1 MGDRLGLKYIW
12 RTAPRAPQALFD
24 AVKDVH
30 PAMVQVMYTRGLHQA
45 DLCNDFLAGIC
56 RDPDDPSLLADV
68 PRAVERLVRAHAAG
82 ERVAVFTDYDADGV
96 NSAAVLATGLRM
108 MGIDPR
114 VRLPNRFVDGYG
126 LSEEIV
132 KELADAGAQVIVT
145 ADCGSTSH
153 AAADLAQSLGVDLI
167 VTDHHQCP
175 HQLPDAYALIN
186 PWRVDCGYPCDFLCG
201 AGVAFKLVQA
211 LADEL
216 LPDGREA
223 MEPLLDLVAVATVAD
238 IMPLLGEN
246 RRLVLAG
253 LRIMNAF
260 PRPGVR
266 ALIETSGL
274 KPGDVDA
281 AALGFRLG
289 PRVNAAGR
297 LDDPNIAYRLLMS
310 ESYEEAFA
318 LAAQI
323 NQLNVERQALTRT
336 YQLLADELVQDQFA
350 SGEYA
355 LFCGGDEW
363 PSGIVG
369 LVAGKLAQAYNRPTL
384 VYRRYDGLVS
394 GSGRSIPGFNLL
406 GALQACDDVF
416 DRYGGHQAAAGF
428 SLHAERLDELKERFQ
443 EAVRE
448 TLPAEQLQPVLMID
462 GYLKPETMCYSF
474 ARSLE
479 QLAPFG
485 AGFQYPTFAARDLRL
500 TESRQMG
507 TEGQHWRA
515 RFKVFDHVPVEAI
528 FFDHGQLADRFHEG
542 DVLDAAFRL
551 RRSRFEGYWKL
562 EMELLD
568 VVSAPTQG
576 ASADQVSTG

>member
-1 MGDRLGLKYIW
+1 MQARMADHHGLKYIW
-12 RTAPRAPQALFD
+12 RTVPRAPSTLF
-24 AVKDVH
+24 ASVRDVH
-30 PAMVQVMYTRGLHQA
+30 PAMVQVMFTRGLSA
-45 DLCNDFLAGIC
+45 PDLCEDFLAGVC
-56 RDPDDPSLLADV
+56 RDPDDPRLLQDV
-68 PRAVERLVRAHAAG
+68 PKAVERLKKARQNH
-82 ERVAVFTDYDADGV
+82 EQVAVFTDYDADGV
-96 NSAAVLATGLRM
+96 NSAAVLSTGLRM
-108 MGIDPR
+108 VGIEPH

-126 LSEEIV
+126 LTSLIV
-132 KELADAGAQVIVT
+132 QELADAGANVIVT

-153 AAADLAQSLGVDLI
+153 AAADLARQLGVDLI

-175 HQLPDAYALIN
+175 DELPNAYALVN
-186 PWRVDCGYPCDFLCG
+186 PWRPDCGYPCDYLCG

-216 LPDGREA
+216 LPDGRKA

-246 RRLVLAG
+246 RRLVLSG
-253 LRIMNAF
+253 LNIMNAF

-281 AALGFRLG
+281 AALGFRVA

-310 ESYEEAFA
+310 DTYDEAFA
-318 LAAQI
+318 LAAEV
-323 NQLNVERQALTRT
+323 NRLNEERQALTRT
-336 YQLLADELVQDQFA
+336 FEVEAHELVQAQFE

-355 LFCGGDEW
+355 LVCGGDDW
-363 PSGIVG
+363 PGGIVG

-384 VYRRYDGLVS
+384 VYRRSDGMVS
-394 GSGRSIPGFNLL
+394 GSGRSIQGFNLL

-428 SLHAERLDELKERFQ
+428 SLQASRLDELIERFQ
-443 EAVRE
+443 LAVRE
-448 TLPAEQLQPVLMID
+448 TLPPERLEPVLWID
-462 GYLKPETMCYSF
+462 GYLKPETISYEF

-479 QLAPFG
+479 RLAPFG
-485 AGFQYPTFAARDLRL
+485 AGFQYPTFAAKGLRL
-500 TESRQMG
+500 TESRQLG
-507 TEGQHWRA
+507 AEGQHWRA
-515 RFKVFDHVPVEAI
+515 RFRAFDRVPVEAV
-528 FFDHGQLADRFHEG
+528 FFDHGQLASQFRTG
-542 DVLDAAFRL
+542 QMLDTAFRL
-551 RRSRFEGYWKL
+551 KRTRFDGYWRL

-568 VVSAPTQG
+568 VAAVPDVPAP
-576 ASADQVSTG
+576 VI

>member
-1 MGDRLGLKYIW
+1 MSERRGLKYIW
-12 RTAPRAPQALFD
+12 RTVPRAPRTLFET
-24 AVKDVH
+24 VKDVH
-30 PAMVQVMYTRGLHQA
+30 PAMVQVMYTRGLAQPE
-45 DLCNDFLAGIC
+45 LCEDFLAGVC
-56 RDPDDPSLLADV
+56 RDPDDPNLLQDV
-68 PRAVERLVRAHAAG
+68 PRAVERLVAARQRH
-82 ERVAVFTDYDADGV
+82 EQVAVFTDYDADGV

-108 MGIDPR
+108 VGIEPR

-126 LSEEIV
+126 LTPAIV
-132 KELADAGAQVIVT
+132 QELARDGAQVIIT

-153 AAADLAQSLGVDLI
+153 GAADLARQLGVDLI

-175 HQLPDAYALIN
+175 DQLPSAYALVN
-186 PWRVDCGYPCDFLCG
+186 PWRPDCGYPCDYLCG

-211 LADEL
+211 LAEAL
-216 LPDGREA
+216 LPDGRAA

-253 LRIMNAF
+253 LNIMNAF

-281 AALGFRLG
+281 AALGFRVA

-297 LDDPNIAYRLLMS
+297 LDDPNIAYRLLMA
-310 ESYEEAFA
+310 ETFEEAFA
-318 LAAQI
+318 LAAEV
-323 NQLNVERQALTRT
+323 NRLNEERQALTR
-336 YQLLADELVQDQFA
+336 AFEVEAHELVQTQFE

-355 LFCGGDEW
+355 LVCGGDDW
-363 PSGIVG
+363 PGGIVG

-384 VYRRYDGLVS
+384 VYRRAEGMVS
-394 GSGRSIPGFNLL
+394 GSGRSIQGFNLL

-428 SLHAERLDELKERFQ
+428 SLRAERLPELVERFQ
-443 EAVRE
+443 LAVRE
-448 TLPAEQLQPVLMID
+448 TLPPERLEPILWLD
-462 GYLKPETMCYSF
+462 GYLKPETISYEF

-479 QLAPFG
+479 RLAPFG
-485 AGFQYPTFAARDLRL
+485 AGFQYPTFAAKSLRL
-500 TESRQMG
+500 TESRQLG
-507 TEGQHWRA
+507 AEGQHWRA
-515 RFKVFDHVPVEAI
+515 RFRAFDNVPVEAV
-528 FFDHGQLADRFHEG
+528 FFDHGQLATQFRTG
-542 DVLDAAFRL
+542 DLLDTAFRL
-551 RRSRFEGYWKL
+551 KRTRFDGYWRL

-568 VVSAPTQG
+568 VA
-576 ASADQVSTG
+576 AAAA